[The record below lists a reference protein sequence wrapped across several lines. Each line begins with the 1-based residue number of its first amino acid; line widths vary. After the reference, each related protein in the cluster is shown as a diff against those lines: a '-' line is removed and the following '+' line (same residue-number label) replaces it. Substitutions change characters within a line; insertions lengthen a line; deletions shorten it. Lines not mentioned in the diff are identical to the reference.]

1 MTTDLELYKI
11 FVTVAQAGSFSA
23 GAKELFLTQPA
34 VSQAVQKLEQQLGAR
49 LFVRGRKGVTL
60 TPVSYTHLDVYKRQ
74 RLPSV
79 QSRAAH

>member
-34 VSQAVQKLEQQLGAR
+34 V
-49 LFVRGRKGVTL
+49 
-60 TPVSYTHLDVYKRQ
+60 
-74 RLPSV
+74 
-79 QSRAAH
+79 